1 MLLFLASG
9 HEDILAYFLQQGT
22 APILV
27 DARDN
32 ENATPTHDAVEYG
45 YATYSATFVPLI
57 IPLILPLV
65 VPL

>member
-45 YATYSATFVPLI
+45 YATFVPLI